1 MKLFSFICLGA
12 WWLGWIILGVVTLLF
27 AILIGLFPKYLPKK
41 MEKQNVGEY
50 EFGKTR
56 DQSAEIEDISYT
68 GNSTDEDV
76 NLKSEFTIKLYV

>member
-1 MKLFSFICLGA
+1 
-12 WWLGWIILGVVTLLF
+12 
-27 AILIGLFPKYLPKK
+27 